1 MKLAIGFVAVL
12 ALTCSPLSAKPRP
25 ALPDT
30 PNIGQWKDL
39 TLSMAELVEQGYT
52 LVEVIAMGDQD
63 EITLYFLSKGAEL
76 VRCRD
81 GIALGNNRGFVSNC
95 AKLVRPYQAA
105 Q

>member
-25 ALPDT
+25 ALLVT

-52 LVEVIAMGDQD
+52 LVEVIATGDQD
-63 EITLYFLSKGAEL
+63 EITVYFLSKRAEL

-81 GIALGNNRGFVSNC
+81 GIVLGNNREFVSNC
-95 AKLVRPYQAA
+95 AKLVRPYQAS